1 MHRED
6 EGGRVVSLSS
16 SPSMEDL
23 ELGGVHPHPFAARP
37 TARRALSLSL
47 SMSMFPRWR
56 HASPPTLPHP
66 RASWHLAAFHD
77 CPQDSVQGHECN
89 EKIESR
95 KPSKQDQT
103 DYP

>member
-47 SMSMFPRWR
+47 HVHVSTLEACF
-56 HASPPTLPHP
+56 AS
-66 RASWHLAAFHD
+66 HLATSSGELA
-77 CPQDSVQGHECN
+77 
-89 EKIESR
+89 SR
-95 KPSKQDQT
+95 GFP
-103 DYP
+103 